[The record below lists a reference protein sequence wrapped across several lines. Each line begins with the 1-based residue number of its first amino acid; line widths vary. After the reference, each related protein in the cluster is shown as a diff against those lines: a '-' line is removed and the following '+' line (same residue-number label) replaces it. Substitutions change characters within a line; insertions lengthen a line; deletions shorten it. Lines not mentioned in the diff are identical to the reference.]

1 MERIKGYAYL
11 LCAFGLAG
19 TSVIAASFVSG
30 RLGTFTITCMGLLF
44 SLVCLLP
51 FCMAKLLRTIRLL
64 PPRQWLLLFCQA
76 LFGVL
81 LFRMFLLYGL
91 SRTSSVEA
99 GILTGATPAITV
111 FLAVLVLR
119 EKMKAIHFLG
129 VIGTVCGILLIQG
142 VFMPVSHFSNDH
154 ISGNILVLCAA
165 GCESMFNILSRASA
179 VPSSIKQE
187 AVHPVVQTTLVS
199 AMAWLISLIPC
210 LAEQP
215 FAALSS
221 MGWQGWLA
229 LVWYGPV
236 VTALAFICWYA
247 GIRRCSAGAAAA
259 FSGMMPFT
267 SLTLSVWLLKEHAGW
282 PQWAGGLLVI
292 AGMVLIGSERDLKPT
307 GQSKNRAA
315 LPKRS
320 GT

>member
-1 MERIKGYAYL
+1 MERIKGYVYL

-19 TSVIAASFVSG
+19 TSVVAASFVNG
-30 RLGTFTITCMGLLF
+30 KLGTFTITSVCLLF

-51 FCMAKLLRTIRLL
+51 FCMGQLLRTIRALSA
-64 PPRQWLLLFCQA
+64 RQWLLLFCQA
-76 LFGVL
+76 MFGVL

-91 SRTSSVEA
+91 TRTSSVEA

-111 FLAVLVLR
+111 LLAVLFLR
-119 EKMKAIHFLG
+119 EKMKAAHLLG
-129 VIGTVCGILLIQG
+129 VAGTVCGILLIQG
-142 VFMPVSHFSNDH
+142 VFMPESRFSNDH
-154 ISGNILVLCAA
+154 MVGNILVLGAA
-165 GCESMFNILSRASA
+165 SCESLFNVLSRVAA
-179 VPSSIKQE
+179 VQSSKKHE
-187 AVHPVVQTTLVS
+187 AIHPVVQTTLVS
-199 AMAWLISLIPC
+199 AMAWLISLVPC

-215 FAALSS
+215 LAALSG

-247 GIRRCSAGAAAA
+247 GIRRCRASTAAA

-267 SLTLSVWLLKEHAGW
+267 SLTLSVWLLHEQAGW

-292 AGMVLIGSERDLKPT
+292 AGMVLIGMDWE
-307 GQSKNRAA
+307 SKLVRQNQMPAGI
-315 LPKRS
+315 PKKS

>member
-19 TSVIAASFVSG
+19 TSVVAASFVSG
-30 RLGTFTITCMGLLF
+30 RLGTFTITSMGLLI

-51 FCMAKLLRTIRLL
+51 FCGSKLLRTIRLL
-64 PPRQWLLLFCQA
+64 TPGEWLLLFCQA
-76 LFGVL
+76 SFGVL

-111 FLAVLVLR
+111 FLAWLVLR
-119 EKMKAIHFLG
+119 EKMNVAHILG
-129 VIGTVCGILLIQG
+129 VFGTVCGILLIQG
-142 VFMPVSHFSNDH
+142 VFMPESRFSNEH

-165 GCESMFNILSRASA
+165 GCESLFNVLSRAAA
-179 VPSSIKQE
+179 VQSNMKKE
-187 AVHPVVQTTLVS
+187 AIHPVVQTTIVS

-215 FAALSS
+215 FAALSGL
-221 MGWQGWLA
+221 GWQEWLA

-247 GIRRCSAGAAAA
+247 GIRRCRASTAAA

-282 PQWAGGLLVI
+282 LQWAGGLLVI
-292 AGMVLIGSERDLKPT
+292 AGMILIGIEREPRI
-307 GQSKNRAA
+307 SRAN
-315 LPKRS
+315 PKSRRFI
-320 GT
+320 